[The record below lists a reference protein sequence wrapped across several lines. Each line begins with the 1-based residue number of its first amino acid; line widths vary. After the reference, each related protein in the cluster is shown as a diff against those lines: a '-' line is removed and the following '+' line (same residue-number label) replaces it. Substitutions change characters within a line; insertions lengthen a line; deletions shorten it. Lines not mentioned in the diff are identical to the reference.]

1 MSAADDV
8 IAAAR
13 RARKARCAE
22 RDRAWRE
29 AALAAYRAR
38 GGGGMCRVLDA
49 MHDADKVIHA
59 RDARERRGMS

>member
-1 MSAADDV
+1 MSDDV

-13 RARKARCAE
+13 RARKARTAE

-29 AALAAYRAR
+29 AALEAYRRRA
-38 GGGGMCRVLDA
+38 GHWLDRA
-49 MHDADKVIHA
+49 VAALHEADCELEA